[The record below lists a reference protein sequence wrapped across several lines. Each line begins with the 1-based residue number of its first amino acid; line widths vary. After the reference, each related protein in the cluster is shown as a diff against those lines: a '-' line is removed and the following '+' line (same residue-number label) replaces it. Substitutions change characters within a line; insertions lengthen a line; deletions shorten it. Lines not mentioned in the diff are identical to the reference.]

1 MTSFKPGLT
10 LTYPD
15 IISKVSIH
23 NHMTNYEEGK
33 YCATLL
39 KLNSFYDDVVLT
51 MKGIERNLTLLYT
64 QQVYN

>member
-1 MTSFKPGLT
+1 
-10 LTYPD
+10 
-15 IISKVSIH
+15 
-23 NHMTNYEEGK
+23 MTNYEEGK